1 MEILVFFF
9 ADLSAPAAIFL
20 GVGSAATVLI
30 PALLF
35 ADAHREDFPRLWQAA
50 VHARHDVNRAY
61 ASVQQLA
68 REDVA
73 YVRFSLREAAL
84 TVAALLALL
93 LPATE
98 GATR

>member
-1 MEILVFFF
+1 M
-9 ADLSAPAAIFL
+9 
-20 GVGSAATVLI
+20 
-30 PALLF
+30 
-35 ADAHREDFPRLWQAA
+35 
-50 VHARHDVNRAY
+50 
-61 ASVQQLA
+61 A

-84 TVAALLALL
+84 SVAALLALL